1 MEGGREGRRGR
12 NSKTK
17 RGGDGIVEQRKK
29 GKKKGNDRMKKG
41 EKGRK
46 EGLRE
51 ESRES
56 NITR

>member
-1 MEGGREGRRGR
+1 MEE
-12 NSKTK
+12 
-17 RGGDGIVEQRKK
+17 GIVEQRKK
-29 GKKKGNDRMKKG
+29 GRMRGNDRMKKG